1 MKQTMETSRGGMV
14 KTANK
19 NVESLPFEEW
29 KKYIERAEFLVDR
42 GYVIGYNVKD
52 LAEILY
58 RKDCNENR

>member
-1 MKQTMETSRGGMV
+1 MV